1 LNVFK
6 TVLDKRAVRS
16 YYLNM
21 FRQEIARGHSKQTR
35 ASILSHAIGRF
46 REKGFDAATM
56 RDVADAADVA
66 IGAAYYYFPSKEA
79 IVQAYYHDVQ
89 AEHARRVESALAER
103 KHTLEDRL
111 RIAFHTKFDIL
122 AHDRKLLGALFRY
135 SADPDHPLS
144 VFGPTS
150 GPIREASRKVFQM
163 AMGDEKLPDDIR
175 EVFPVALWAAHL
187 GILLYFI
194 YDPSPDQ
201 ARTRKLIDGVT
212 RLMVRLLGLA
222 KMAIM
227 KPLLGSLLSLLRETE
242 LYPARNIHAAMARE
256 ERST

>member
-1 LNVFK
+1 MFK
-6 TVLDKRAVRS
+6 FVLDKMDSFV

-21 FRQEIARGHSKQTR
+21 FKQEIARGHSKETR
-35 ASILSHAIGRF
+35 ATILGQAIRHF
-46 REKGFDAATM
+46 REKGFDATTM

-79 IVQAYYHDVQ
+79 IVQAYYDVVQ
-89 AEHARRVESALAER
+89 SEHGRRVATALAGR
-103 KHTLEDRL
+103 KLNLEERL

-150 GPIREASRKVFQM
+150 GPVREASLSVFAQ
-163 AMGDEKLPDDIR
+163 AIGDEGLPDDIR
-175 EVFPVALWAAHL
+175 AVLPLALWAAHM

-194 YDPSPDQ
+194 YDQSAEQ

-212 RLMVRLLGLA
+212 RLIVRVLALA

-227 KPLLGSLLSLLRETE
+227 KPLRGSLIALLCETE
-242 LYPARNIHAAMARE
+242 LFSTNVHAAAARE
-256 ERST
+256 ER

>member
-1 LNVFK
+1 LNTFK
-6 TVLDKRAVRS
+6 ILLDDKAFTG
-16 YYLNM
+16 YYSNM
-21 FRQEIARGHSKQTR
+21 FRQEIARGNSKQTR
-35 ASILSHAIGRF
+35 GSILGHAIRRF
-46 REKGFDAATM
+46 REKGFDATTM

-79 IVQAYYHDVQ
+79 IVQAYYDDVQ

-103 KHTLEDRL
+103 KHTLAERL
-111 RIAFHTKFDIL
+111 RIAFNTKFDIL

-150 GPIREASRKVFQM
+150 GPVREASMYVFK
-163 AMGDEKLPDDIR
+163 AAIGDEKLPDDIR
-175 EVFPVALWAAHL
+175 AVLPEALWAAHM

-194 YDPSPDQ
+194 YDQSPDQ

-212 RLMVRLLGLA
+212 KMIVRVLGLA

-227 KPLLGSLLSLLRETE
+227 KPLRGSLISLLRETE
-242 LYPARNIHAAMARE
+242 LFPAMNVHAASVQE
-256 ERST
+256 ER

>member
-1 LNVFK
+1 LNAFK
-6 TVLDKRAVRS
+6 ISLDKTAFTD

-21 FRQEIARGHSKQTR
+21 FIEGISRGQSKQTR

-46 REKGFDAATM
+46 RENGFDATTM
-56 RDVADAADVA
+56 RDVAEAADVA

-79 IVQAYYHDVQ
+79 IVQAYYDDVQ
-89 AEHARRVESALAER
+89 AEHARRVGSALSER
-103 KHTLEDRL
+103 KLNLEERL

-150 GPIREASRKVFQM
+150 GPVREASMDVFNT
-163 AMGDEKLPDDIR
+163 AIGGEKLPDDVR
-175 EVFPVALWAAHL
+175 AVLPVALWAAHM

-194 YDPSPDQ
+194 YDQSPDQ

-212 RLMVRLLGLA
+212 RLIVRLLGLA
-222 KMAIM
+222 KMAIL
-227 KPLLGSLLSLLRETE
+227 KPLRGSLISLLRETE
-242 LYPARNIHAAMARE
+242 LLPARAADAASVQE
-256 ERST
+256 ERLT